1 MKNCRL
7 HILFGAALAAACV
20 GFAQEAGLA
29 DADSQP
35 ISVQVRI
42 VPPETPREELQT
54 ITYDYTPREWF
65 GPMVM
70 IVLALLALLC
80 LATAVER
87 AISLRRGRVIPEDL
101 AAKAADFWKN
111 KKYSELNSL
120 CAKDNSLFAR
130 AIKTL
135 LELRGNTDVALVKSL
150 AMEKLDREMRLQSRR
165 AEVLS
170 TSAAIA
176 LLLGLLGTVATL
188 HATATCCCSP
198 SADFRQALI
207 FTTTGLSIATPALA
221 LRFWFRS
228 RIKLFAIQLE
238 EEVASLVH
246 AWFIKKT

>member
-20 GFAQEAGLA
+20 GFAQEAGPA

-101 AAKAADFWKN
+101 ATKAADFWKN

-188 HATATCCCSP
+188 HATAP
-198 SADFRQALI
+198 ADFRQALI

-246 AWFIKKT
+246 AWFIKKP